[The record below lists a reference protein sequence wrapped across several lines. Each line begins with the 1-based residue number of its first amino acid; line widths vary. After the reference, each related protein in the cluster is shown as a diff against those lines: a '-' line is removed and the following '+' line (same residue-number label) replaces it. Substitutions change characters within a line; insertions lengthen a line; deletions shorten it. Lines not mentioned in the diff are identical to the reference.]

1 MALEIKESKGI
12 FQIHGKVT
20 SQNLG
25 ALKVYFDTVLASQNT
40 IVVNL
45 EYLKDMDASA
55 ALFFEKLY
63 RDAAARNKAM
73 TIVGRENQNISEIMA
88 LTKTNYILSPDRT

>member
-1 MALEIKESKGI
+1 MALEIKENSGM

-25 ALKVYFDTVLASQNT
+25 ALRIYFNAVLESQST
-40 IVVNL
+40 MVLNL
-45 EYLKDMDASA
+45 EYLEDMDASA

-63 RDAAARNKAM
+63 RNAAAMNKVI
-73 TIVGRENQNISEIMA
+73 TIVGEENRNISEIMA
-88 LTKTNYILSPDRT
+88 LTKTNYILSPDRV